1 MKKNKKGNSVH
12 SIWALTIIPCV
23 FLILGVLSFVVAFRA
38 VPFLASVGVK
48 ADAELYQEVEKTM
61 GHYVPLFSAIFTG
74 GGFAILMLIGILLI
88 ILSLI
93 SFIIALIICI
103 SSEASAKK
111 HAVNG
116 EGLAVREETIPVM
129 EENIGAG
136 MVILPL
142 ILGIAAVLLPV
153 IGLFLL
159 RLPIKSIIWA
169 SSLSFVLA
177 LLGFVIAFRERR
189 FEEYKAYWIAEMI
202 CCGVAIMINV
212 GLIVWMAA
220 SVVKMLGALRS
231 TFS

>member
-1 MKKNKKGNSVH
+1 MKKNKKGKSVH

-23 FLILGVLSFVVAFRA
+23 LLILGVLSFVVAFRA

-48 ADAELYQEVEKTM
+48 LDGQAWQPAAETV
-61 GHYVPLFSAIFTG
+61 GHSVPFFTAILGG
-74 GGFAILMLIGILLI
+74 GGFAVLMLIGILLI
-88 ILSLI
+88 IMSLI
-93 SFIIALIICI
+93 SFIMSLIICI
-103 SSEASAKK
+103 SSELSAKK

-116 EGLAVREETIPVM
+116 EGIAVREEKIPVM
-129 EENIGAG
+129 EENVGAG

-142 ILGIAAVLLPV
+142 IFGIAAVLLPV

-169 SSLSFVLA
+169 SCLSFVLA

-189 FEEYKAYWIAEMI
+189 HEEYKAYWIAEMI
-202 CCGVAIMINV
+202 CCGIALLINV

-220 SVVKMLGALRS
+220 SVIRLLGALKS
-231 TFS
+231 FG